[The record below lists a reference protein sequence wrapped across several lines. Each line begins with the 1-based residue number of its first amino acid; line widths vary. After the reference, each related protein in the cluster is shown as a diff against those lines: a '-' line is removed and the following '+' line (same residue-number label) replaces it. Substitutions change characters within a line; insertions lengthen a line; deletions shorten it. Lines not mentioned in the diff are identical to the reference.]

1 MTKDFLNSIQ
11 SYYFCL
17 NDMRLLVLLFFFAT
31 SSYAQ
36 QSLESDSALI
46 PLEID
51 SIDHRLLLDRVELN
65 YKELKL
71 LYKDHPIALQLIKK
85 GHKFKVMSTFSHAF
99 GAVVLC
105 LPIIPLAYNYA
116 LNPLLVLG
124 NIAVGTVGIYYGI
137 EWTKKRNARWI
148 ESGNRY
154 NQSIGESTSESSLQ
168 LRFKMNEVGMAWVF

>member
-71 LYKDHPIALQLIKK
+71 LYKDHPNALQLIKK
-85 GHKFKVMSTFSHAF
+85 
-99 GAVVLC
+99 
-105 LPIIPLAYNYA
+105 
-116 LNPLLVLG
+116 
-124 NIAVGTVGIYYGI
+124 
-137 EWTKKRNARWI
+137 
-148 ESGNRY
+148 
-154 NQSIGESTSESSLQ
+154 
-168 LRFKMNEVGMAWVF
+168 